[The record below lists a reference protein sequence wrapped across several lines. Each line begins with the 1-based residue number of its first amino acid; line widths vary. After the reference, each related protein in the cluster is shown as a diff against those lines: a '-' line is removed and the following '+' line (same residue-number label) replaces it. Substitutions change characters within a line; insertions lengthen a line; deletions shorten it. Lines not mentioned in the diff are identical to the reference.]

1 MSTHLNY
8 KNLRFS
14 IILFCVLCSVSC
26 TVRYVPE
33 YNAVLSD
40 EIIRVA
46 KKVDY
51 FYANL
56 QNTSDSL
63 RTFDKSIEHYTEI
76 DVDLN
81 SILMRNKI
89 RPLNSESAKIAEN
102 IVSLWTKYKNSHKK
116 NNTYK
121 DAQLVLHRQRM
132 GRMFSAMFDAE
143 EAKKMK
149 PTDLE

>member
-1 MSTHLNY
+1 MGTHFKH
-8 KNLRFS
+8 KNFRSL
-14 IILFCVLCSVSC
+14 IILCCVLCSVSC
-26 TVRYVPE
+26 TVRYVAE
-33 YNAVLSD
+33 YNAALSD

-56 QNTSDSL
+56 QNASDSL
-63 RTFDKSIEHYTEI
+63 RTFDKSVEHYTEI

-102 IVSLWTKYKNSHKK
+102 IVSLWTKYKNSHKE

-121 DAQLVLHRQRM
+121 NALLTLHRQRM